1 MDKWVY
7 GAYLKMLQL
16 KRKEVNMKNKKIN
29 LGHGYTIEY
38 GYHKEGE
45 KTFFF
50 VDVTKDGENLVY
62 DSKLLK
68 EVK

>member
-1 MDKWVY
+1 
-7 GAYLKMLQL
+7 
-16 KRKEVNMKNKKIN
+16 MKNKKID
-29 LGHGYTIEY
+29 LGNGYIIVY
-38 GYHKEGE
+38 GYHKEGK

-68 EVK
+68 EGK

>member
-1 MDKWVY
+1 
-7 GAYLKMLQL
+7 
-16 KRKEVNMKNKKIN
+16 MKNKKID
-29 LGHGYTIEY
+29 LGHGYTIKY